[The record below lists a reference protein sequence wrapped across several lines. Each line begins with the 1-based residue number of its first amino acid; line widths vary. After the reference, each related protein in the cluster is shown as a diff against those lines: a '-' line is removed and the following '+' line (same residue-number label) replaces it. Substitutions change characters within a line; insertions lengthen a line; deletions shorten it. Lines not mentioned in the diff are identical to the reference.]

1 LATSTKD
8 FYKTLGVSEK
18 ASQEEIKKAYRKL
31 AKKYHPDANPDDTK
45 AADRFKEVGEA
56 YSVLSD
62 PDKRKKYDQMRRL
75 GAFSFG
81 AGGPRASASAPGGQP
96 GAGFSFDD
104 LGGLGDIFSSIFDR
118 GKKAEDGRKT
128 GPSKGANVEYV
139 VEISFRT
146 AVKGGKISIDVPI
159 SEECATCG
167 GSGAAPGTE
176 MKRCDECRGSGS
188 VTFGQGGFAVNRPCP
203 ACFGRGRIPESPC
216 GSCGGSGEVRQTRKI
231 QINVPQGVETGSK
244 IRLSGQGE
252 RGSSGGKPGDLVIT
266 FKVKSHGFF
275 RREGL
280 DIHVTVPINL
290 AQAALGSKMAVRTVD
305 GRRVHLRI
313 PPGTQSGT
321 KFRIRGQ
328 GVEKSGRVGDQY
340 VEVRVE
346 IPESLDE
353 EQQAA
358 MERFA
363 KAAGLKH

>member
-1 LATSTKD
+1 MATSPKD

-18 ASQEEIKKAYRKL
+18 ASRGEIKKAFRKL
-31 AKKYHPDANPDDTK
+31 AKKYHPDANPSDAK
-45 AADRFKEVGEA
+45 AADRFKDIAEA

-81 AGGPRASASAPGGQP
+81 AARGRTTSPSPGSATGG
-96 GAGFSFDD
+96 GFSFDD

-118 GKKAEDGRKT
+118 GKRSDEDRKS
-128 GPSKGANVEYV
+128 GPAKGANVEYV
-139 VEISFRT
+139 VEIAFKT
-146 AVKGGKISIDVPI
+146 AVKGSKISIDVPI

-176 MKRCDECRGSGS
+176 LKRCEECHGSGS
-188 VTFGQGGFAVNRPCP
+188 VTFGHGGFAVNRPCP
-203 ACFGRGRIPESPC
+203 ACLGRGRIPESPC
-216 GSCGGSGEVRQTRKI
+216 GSCEGNGTVRQTRKI

-244 IRLSGQGE
+244 IRLTGQGE
-252 RGSSGGKPGDLVIT
+252 RGSRGGKPGDLVIT
-266 FKVKSHGFF
+266 FKVESHGFF

-280 DIHVTVPINL
+280 DIHVMVPINL
-290 AQAALGSKMAVRTVD
+290 AQATLGSKMAVRTVD
-305 GRRVHLRI
+305 GRKVHLRI
-313 PPGTQSGT
+313 PRGTQSGT

-328 GVEKSGRVGDQY
+328 GVEKNGRVGDQY

-346 IPESLDE
+346 IPESLGED
-353 EQQAA
+353 QTAA

-363 KAAGLKH
+363 KVSGLRH